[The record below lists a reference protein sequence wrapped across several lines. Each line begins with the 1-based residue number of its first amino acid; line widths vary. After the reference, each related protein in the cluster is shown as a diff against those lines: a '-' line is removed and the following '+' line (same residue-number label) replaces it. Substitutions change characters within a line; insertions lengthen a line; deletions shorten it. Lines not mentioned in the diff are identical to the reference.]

1 MKTNSVNSAA
11 CPAFSARLATA
22 QGAMRNLMHN
32 KADIYSKELITKISE
47 ALKKHPSDVVIKPN
61 IITKLGIYSTRGSI
75 TSRFA
80 TYNDVEP
87 VENDGKAPIKN
98 ILRRILDPENKNCF
112 NKLVGEK
119 YSNIYDTWWNENIAP
134 IWNEINENF
143 RTKTMFKGNHDKD
156 FNQDFQD
163 RKERTWYRLL
173 NR

>member
-32 KADIYSKELITKISE
+32 KADINSKELITKISE

-119 YSNIYDTWWNENIAP
+119 YSNIYDTWWNE
-134 IWNEINENF
+134 
-143 RTKTMFKGNHDKD
+143 G
-156 FNQDFQD
+156 D
-163 RKERTWYRLL
+163 RYHLPSRRY